1 MRLKPLFM
9 LTLAAGVMQIPV
21 ALAQLPPP
29 SAQLDDLI
37 TAGQYQQAYEIATA
51 NLEIWE
57 GDTQFDFLYGIAAIE
72 SGYPNEAVFALERV
86 IQTAEDATLRQRAR
100 LELARAHLLTNN
112 LVASEGLFNQVM
124 LSNPPQNVRDNIE
137 AFLSLIES
145 RRESQRATFS
155 WSIAPTIGR
164 DDNINSATS
173 NGLIDTPLIGEIELN
188 EEGLKT
194 ADSFADLTLG
204 MAYKRP
210 ITRDQTID
218 LSLTLNRHDNQST
231 NQFDMDY
238 FLGDVS
244 YSYGNQINRF
254 RHSLQ
259 AQKVYL
265 DKEAFQSTV
274 RLNNSWQRAGGDG
287 WYQSLSAS
295 LSATTF
301 DNSVAAPRNDLKN
314 TNQVLV
320 SGTLTKLSQSFTNSF
335 TVFYAKDDAQER
347 VGEHNGRGYYG
358 IAHSVQ
364 WRLNNQHTPYLRV
377 SFQDTEHDAEHPV
390 FFMDTRNDSTVSG
403 TLGWLWQYN
412 RRLSISSEMLF
423 TEADSNIPLFEH
435 TRFRYQAGFRF
446 QL

>member
-1 MRLKPLFM
+1 MA
-9 LTLAAGVMQIPV
+9 LAASGMHTCIV
-21 ALAQLPPP
+21 LAQVPPP

-37 TAGQYQQAYEIATA
+37 TAGQYQQAYEIASG
-51 NLEIWE
+51 NLEAWE
-57 GDTQFDFLYGIAAIE
+57 GDTQFDFLYGIAAME
-72 SGYPNEAVFALERV
+72 SGFPNEAVFALERV
-86 IQTAEDATLRQRAR
+86 VLTAEDPTLRQRAR

-112 LVASEGLFNQVM
+112 LVASESLFNQVM
-124 LSNPPQNVRDNIE
+124 LTNPPQNVRDNIA

-145 RRESQRATFS
+145 RRESQRATFR

-173 NGLIDTPLIGEIELN
+173 DGLIDTPLIGEIELN
-188 EEGLKT
+188 EDGLKT
-194 ADSFADLTLG
+194 EDSFADLTLG

-210 ITRDQTID
+210 ITRDQTLD

-244 YSYGNQINRF
+244 YNYGNQTNRF

-259 AQKVYL
+259 TQKVYL
-265 DKEAFQSTV
+265 DKEAFLSTI
-274 RLNNSWQRAGGDG
+274 RLNNSWQHAGGNG

-295 LSATTF
+295 LSTTSF
-301 DNSVAAPRNDLKN
+301 DNTDSAPRNDFRD

-320 SGTLTKLSQSFTNSF
+320 AGTLTKLTQSFTNSF
-335 TVFYAKDDAQER
+335 TVFYAKDDAQKS

-358 IAHSVQ
+358 VAHSVQ
-364 WRLNNQHTPYLRV
+364 WRLNDQHTPYLRV
-377 SFQDTEHDAEHPV
+377 SFQDTEHAAGHPV

-423 TEADSNIPLFEH
+423 TEADSNIPLFEY
-435 TRFRYQAGFRF
+435 TRFRYQAGFLF